1 LIGLPRV
8 LNPGVIALKDV
19 RVSCLVLFGLL
30 VASFPV
36 TGADIKIGFVN
47 AAKILDQAPQAALA
61 RNRLK
66 EEFAHRDQELLEAQ
80 RILRELE
87 ERLAT
92 EGAELDDMER
102 RRLDRDILMQKRDI
116 NRARD
121 EIQEDFNIR
130 RNEELEKLQRQ
141 VYEAI
146 VALAKEEKF
155 DLIVNDGAVIYA
167 GERVDITDKVLQFLK

>member
-1 LIGLPRV
+1 MD
-8 LNPGVIALKDV
+8 A

-30 VASFPV
+30 LPSFPV

-47 AAKILDQAPQAALA
+47 AAKILDEAPQALVA

-66 EEFAHRDQELLEAQ
+66 EEFAPRDQDLLESQ
-80 RILRELE
+80 RSLRELE

-92 EGAELDDMER
+92 EGTTLSDMQR

-116 NRARD
+116 KRARD

-130 RNEELEKLQRQ
+130 RNEELGKLQRQ
-141 VYEAI
+141 IYEAI
-146 VALAKEEKF
+146 LALAKAEGF

-167 GERVDITDKVLQFLK
+167 SERVDVTDKVLQFLK

>member
-1 LIGLPRV
+1 M
-8 LNPGVIALKDV
+8 ALKDV
-19 RVSCLVLFGLL
+19 RFSCLVLFGML
-30 VASFPV
+30 VASFPAL
-36 TGADIKIGFVN
+36 GADIKIGFVN
-47 AAKILDQAPQAALA
+47 AAKILDQAPQATFA

-66 EEFAHRDQELLEAQ
+66 EEFAPRDQSLLEAQ
-80 RILRELE
+80 RSLRELE

-92 EGAELDDMER
+92 DGADLTDMER

-116 NRARD
+116 KRSRD

-146 VALAKEEKF
+146 VALAKKEKF

-167 GERVDITDKVLQFLK
+167 SERVDLTDKVLQFLK